1 MLNENLQRQQDGA
14 VLTARRDVARLG
26 KKEPLIF
33 TKFRCSALSPVT
45 VAKLAAT
52 NHKVGK

>member
-26 KKEPLIF
+26 KKRTTDF
-33 TKFRCSALSPVT
+33 TKFRCSALVT
-45 VAKLAAT
+45 VKSQP
-52 NHKVGK
+52 